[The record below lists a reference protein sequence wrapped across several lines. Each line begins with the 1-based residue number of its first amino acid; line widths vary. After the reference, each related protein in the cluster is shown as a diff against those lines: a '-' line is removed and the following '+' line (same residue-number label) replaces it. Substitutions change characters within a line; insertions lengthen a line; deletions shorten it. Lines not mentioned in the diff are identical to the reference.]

1 MNHMMS
7 IARFAGQQCARF
19 TALFLL
25 TLKELVSI
33 LQINSYAHLWISR
46 VQHAINAGVIHIL
59 DRRDI
64 LQARA
69 HKRAH
74 TAPLKRIA
82 RWVALGLVGA
92 LCLPMS
98 HASSGSIDA
107 IDPKTYIRF
116 SMDKREALCLIKL
129 YGKESAFDSTAIG
142 NLKGKYHTY
151 GIPQLKN
158 ALIAEKSP
166 IEQVRYGVKYINH
179 RYDGDT
185 CKALHHFNR
194 VGWH

>member
-1 MNHMMS
+1 MLNVFDS
-7 IARFAGQQCARF
+7 IG
-19 TALFLL
+19 T
-25 TLKELVSI
+25 
-33 LQINSYAHLWISR
+33 
-46 VQHAINAGVIHIL
+46 
-59 DRRDI
+59 

-69 HKRAH
+69 
-74 TAPLKRIA
+74 LKGLTPSRRCVA
-82 RWVALGLVGA
+82 RGVAAVIGISLFM
-92 LCLPMS
+92 PMA

-116 SMDKREALCLIKL
+116 SMDKREALCLITL
-129 YGKESAFDSTAIG
+129 YGKESAFKSTAIG

-166 IEQVRYGVKYINH
+166 IEQVKYGVKYINH

>member
-1 MNHMMS
+1 MNHMMLIVRS
-7 IARFAGQQCARF
+7 AALQCARF

-25 TLKELVSI
+25 TLRELGST

-46 VQHAINAGVIHIL
+46 VQHALNAGVIHML
-59 DRRDI
+59 DRRGT
-64 LQARA
+64 LRARA
-69 HKRAH
+69 LGGSERAA
-74 TAPLKRIA
+74 TRIA
-82 RWVALGLVGA
+82 RSVALAIGISLSI
-92 LCLPMS
+92 PM
-98 HASSGSIDA
+98 AVADGGSIDA
-107 IDPKTYIRF
+107 IDPKTYIRI
-116 SMDKREALCLIKL
+116 SMSHREALCLITL

-151 GIPQLKN
+151 GIPQIKN

-166 IEQVRYGVKYINH
+166 IEQVQYGVKYINH

-194 VGWH
+194 LGWH